1 MRGNTLPRRPAQWG
15 FAGSGRHRT
24 AIFPFLPL
32 PVTVLPVTVLCRFL
46 VRIGKVET
54 GGAMGKVPVWR
65 TVGEA
70 LGFTFGWYPAILGAV
85 WLPLL
90 LMGSCAYFAL
100 GPLFEALGTIAM
112 HAAQHPDEADFE
124 REMLRADRF
133 MPAFNVA
140 AYLILAWISVGVT
153 KEALGLR
160 SGPWFVY
167 LAVGKA
173 ELLLIGA
180 YLVLFALII
189 GVEIAI
195 ILVFLLVFGIG
206 ALVVGSGTIADAIAS
221 VDSTLLKSWA
231 AAAIVASVLA
241 VLCAF
246 VYFAVRLTAL
256 LVPVTVAEQRF
267 GLVRSWQLSKGH
279 FWNLLAIFVVTW
291 LMLVV
296 LELVTFAAIGV
307 PLFFAAMGS
316 LAHANANGLDAVS
329 LVFKSVEPYLPLGG
343 VVLLALSPILY
354 GLYIAPWA
362 FAYRALV
369 AETPQPDAAAPAA

>member
-1 MRGNTLPRRPAQWG
+1 
-15 FAGSGRHRT
+15 
-24 AIFPFLPL
+24 
-32 PVTVLPVTVLCRFL
+32 
-46 VRIGKVET
+46 
-54 GGAMGKVPVWR
+54 MGKVPVWR
-65 TVGEA
+65 TIGEA
-70 LGFTFGWYPAILGAV
+70 LAFTFHRYPAILGVV

-90 LMGSCAYFAL
+90 LMGLCAYFAL

-124 REMLRADRF
+124 QEMLRADRF
-133 MPAFNVA
+133 VPAFDVA
-140 AYLILAWISVGVT
+140 VYLIMAWISVGVT

-167 LAVGKA
+167 LGVGKA

-180 YLVLFALII
+180 YLALFALII

-206 ALVVGSGTIADAIAS
+206 ALVVGSGAIAS
-221 VDSTLLKSWA
+221 VDWTLLKPWA
-231 AAAIVASVLA
+231 AAAIVAFALA

-256 LVPVTVAEQRF
+256 LVPITVAEQRF

-296 LELVTFAAIGV
+296 LELVTFAVIGV
-307 PLFFAAMGS
+307 PLFFAAS
-316 LAHANANGLDAVS
+316 LAHAHANGPDAVS

-343 VVLLALSPILY
+343 VVLLAVSPVLY

-369 AETPQPDAAAPAA
+369 PETPLHAAAAPAA